1 MYIHVHPVIYS
12 LQNLFDPSIKLCAI
26 HMCKCWGMP
35 CFMLPVEFPVKA
47 LPLCLIFGF
56 RSGCLLVF
64 GTCIAEAS
72 AQQCLAFNTISLQD
86 LLQLV
91 LLVVFFLFLTKRGV
105 FMPFSCLSPSAG
117 WLGRCWCAWRHSN
130 VPLCFQYRSSYLKL
144 LRSSWDSRFIVVIP
158 TSAMN
163 TMN

>member
-1 MYIHVHPVIYS
+1 MYVHVHPVIYS

-91 LLVVFFLFLTKRGV
+91 LLVIFFLFFCQKGAFLCLFHVCHRVLADWVGV
-105 FMPFSCLSPSAG
+105 DVLEGIQMCPCVFNIA
-117 WLGRCWCAWRHSN
+117 
-130 VPLCFQYRSSYLKL
+130 
-144 LRSSWDSRFIVVIP
+144 LRI
-158 TSAMN
+158 
-163 TMN
+163 